1 MVNVNCF
8 CDGISFPFGEATN
21 QRIIM
26 IGKAL
31 LSKGNTFHVY
41 VNCQRPRNRLNTLR
55 QGVYEHIGFQ
65 HLNKSLE
72 IGLPK
77 WKNALDYYFTGFYN
91 AFRTIR
97 TLSRD
102 KQNVIYIY
110 SQGSLFNAY
119 VSLLAF
125 LYKIP
130 VVQEVNEWRE
140 ELGRLNFKS
149 IVYKSFMFRR
159 AKGAISISDNITA
172 KINQYKPVSRKINIL
187 PMPILA
193 DKNDWIKKDVAV
205 RKTFLW
211 CGQVDGYWKDVIL
224 ILKAYAECC
233 RHHPEYKIVIC
244 GKYKAATGEKI
255 RQAMNELGLNQEQ
268 IILTGYVTNEEL
280 FEYCQSATALISPL
294 WDDQQSSARFPTKIA
309 SYLFAARPVLT
320 CKMGETGKYL
330 TEGKNA
336 LFFEPGDH
344 LGLSRLMEFCI
355 KEKAIADEIGRQ
367 GNILAEAEF
376 DFRRHADKLSSFFE
390 SVLNPGNE
398 TSLALN

>member
-31 LSKGNTFHVY
+31 LSKGNSFQVY
-41 VNCQRPRNRLNTLR
+41 VNCQRPRNRLNTKR
-55 QGVYEHIGFQ
+55 QGIYEGIAYQ
-65 HLNKSLE
+65 HLNKSLQ

-77 WKNALDYYFTGFYN
+77 WKNALDYYLTGFYN

-97 TLSRD
+97 ALSRD

-130 VVQEVNEWRE
+130 VVQEANEWRE
-140 ELGRLNFKS
+140 DLEKLNFKS
-149 IVYKSFMFRR
+149 IVYKSFMFRW

-172 KINQYKPVSRKINIL
+172 KINQYKPASGKINIL
-187 PMPILA
+187 SMPILA
-193 DKNDWIKKDVAV
+193 DKNDWVKKDLAI

-211 CGQVDGYWKDVIL
+211 CGQVDGYLKDVLL
-224 ILKAYAECC
+224 ILKACSMLYQ
-233 RHHPEYKIVIC
+233 RFPEYKVIIC
-244 GKYKAATGEKI
+244 GKYKATAGEKI
-255 RQAMNELGLNQEQ
+255 IHTINELGLNPDQVV
-268 IILTGYVTNEEL
+268 LTGYVTNEEL

-309 SYLFAARPVLT
+309 SYLFASRPVLT

-344 LGLSRLMEFCI
+344 LGLARLMEFCI
-355 KEKAIADEIGRQ
+355 TEKATADQIGKQ
-367 GNILAEAEF
+367 GNLLAEAQF
-376 DFRRHADKLSSFFE
+376 DFRRHADTLSSFFE
-390 SVLNPGNE
+390 SVLA
-398 TSLALN
+398 SHV